1 MTARI
6 ILIIQ
11 VRENRDLL
19 NAFLSAYHSVGEHAE
34 GEPLDEPFDL
44 CIVDDG
50 SLDTVRAELET
61 RRDQEQPGI
70 LPVLLVTR
78 RKDVWS
84 RTLNLWQ
91 LVDESITLP
100 VTKIELQSRVEILLR
115 ARRISL
121 ELKLRNEDLEAFI
134 QAMSHDLRASV
145 RAVTMFAEA
154 VNISEEARLSK
165 EGKQDI
171 DRIRWAAQ
179 EMRELIDSLLN
190 FSRLGRGEV
199 RYEPIDVRSYIE
211 TCIRNLEGEIRNRNA
226 NVKIRGR
233 SRVVQLDPTLLKI
246 ALTNLLS
253 NAIKFVPEGVQP
265 EITVSASVRH
275 DVCRIEVNDN
285 GVGIS
290 KEDQQR
296 IFMPFVRIYSDEE
309 FPGIGLGLPSVRKAV
324 ELMGGRVGVDSKPGQ
339 GSRFWIE
346 LTI

>member
-1 MTARI
+1 MARI
-6 ILIIQ
+6 ILMIEGKED
-11 VRENRDLL
+11 RELL
-19 NAFLSAYHSVGEHAE
+19 NGFLSAYHSVGEHVP
-34 GEPLDEPFDL
+34 GDPLEEPFDL
-44 CIVDDG
+44 CIVDAVSFG
-50 SLDTVRAELET
+50 RVKAELEG
-61 RRDQEQPGI
+61 RRDEEQPGI
-70 LPVLLVTR
+70 LPVLLISR
-78 RKDVWS
+78 RRDVWAH
-84 RTLNLWQ
+84 TPNLWQ
-91 LVDESITLP
+91 LVDESITMP
-100 VTKIELQSRVEILLR
+100 VSKIELQSRVEILLR

-121 ELKLRNEDLEAFI
+121 ELRLRNEDLEAFI

-154 VNISEEARLSK
+154 VNMSEEERLSK
-165 EGKQDI
+165 EGKQDL

-199 RYEPIDVRSYIE
+199 RFEPIDVRTYIE
-211 TCIRNLEGEIRNRNA
+211 TCLRNLEGEIRNRHA

-246 ALTNLLS
+246 AITNLLS

-265 EITVSASVRH
+265 EITVSASIKH
-275 DVCRIEVNDN
+275 DICRIEVNDN
-285 GVGIS
+285 GIGIS

-296 IFMPFVRIYSDEE
+296 IFMPFVRIYSEEE

-324 ELMGGRVGVDSKPGQ
+324 ELMGGRVGVDSKPGE

-346 LTI
+346 LAI

>member
-1 MTARI
+1 MARI
-6 ILIIQ
+6 ILMIKGK
-11 VRENRDLL
+11 ENRHLL
-19 NAFLSAYHSVGEHAE
+19 NAFLSAYHSVGEHPTD
-34 GEPLDEPFDL
+34 EPLEEPFDL
-44 CIVDDG
+44 CIVDAA
-50 SLDTVRAELET
+50 SLGRVKTELEA

-70 LPVLLVTR
+70 LPVLLVSQR
-78 RKDVWS
+78 RDVW
-84 RTLNLWQ
+84 TQIPNLWL
-91 LVDESITLP
+91 LVDESITVP
-100 VTKIELQSRVEILLR
+100 VSKVELQSRVEILLR

-154 VNISEEARLSK
+154 VNMSEAERLSQ
-165 EGKQDI
+165 EGKQDL

-211 TCIRNLEGEIRNRNA
+211 TCLRNLEGEIRSRNA

-265 EITVSASVRH
+265 EITVSASVKQ

-285 GVGIS
+285 GIGIS

-296 IFMPFVRIYSDEE
+296 IFMPFVRIYSEEE

-346 LTI
+346 LAI

>member
-1 MTARI
+1 MARI
-6 ILIIQ
+6 VLMIEG
-11 VRENRDLL
+11 RENRHLL
-19 NAFLSAYHSVGEHAE
+19 NAFLSAYHSVGEHPV
-34 GEPLDEPFDL
+34 GQPLEEPFDL
-44 CIVDDG
+44 CIVDAV
-50 SLDTVRAELET
+50 SLGRVKADLEA

-70 LPVLLVTR
+70 LPVLLVSQR
-78 RKDVWS
+78 RDVWT
-84 RTLNLWQ
+84 RTPNLWQ
-91 LVDESITLP
+91 LVDESITTP
-100 VTKIELQSRVEILLR
+100 VSKIELQSRVEILLR
-115 ARRISL
+115 ARHISL
-121 ELKLRNEDLEAFI
+121 ELKVRNEDLEAFI

-154 VNISEEARLSK
+154 VNMSETERLSK
-165 EGKQDI
+165 DGKQDL

-211 TCIRNLEGEIRNRNA
+211 TCLRNLEGEIRGRNA
-226 NVKIRGR
+226 HVKVRGR

-253 NAIKFVPEGVQP
+253 NAIKFVPDGVQP
-265 EITVSASVRH
+265 EITVSASVKR

-296 IFMPFVRIYSDEE
+296 IFMPFVRIYSEE
-309 FPGIGLGLPSVRKAV
+309 QFPGIGLGLPSVRKAV
-324 ELMGGRVGVDSKPGQ
+324 ELMGGRVGVDSTPGA

-346 LTI
+346 LAI

>member
-1 MTARI
+1 MARI
-6 ILIIQ
+6 ILMIAGK
-11 VRENRDLL
+11 ENRHLL
-19 NAFLSAYHSVGEHAE
+19 NAFLSAYHSVGEHQI

-44 CIVDDG
+44 CIVDMV
-50 SLDTVRAELET
+50 SLGRVKAELET
-61 RRDQEQPGI
+61 RRDEEQPGI
-70 LPVLLVTR
+70 LPVLLVSQR
-78 RKDVWS
+78 REVW
-84 RTLNLWQ
+84 TQIPNLWQ

-100 VTKIELQSRVEILLR
+100 VSKVELQSRVEILLR

-154 VNISEEARLSK
+154 VNMSESERLSK
-165 EGKQDI
+165 EGKQDL

-211 TCIRNLEGEIRNRNA
+211 TCLRNLEGEIRSRNA
-226 NVKIRGR
+226 SVKIRGR
-233 SRVVQLDPTLLKI
+233 VRVVQLDPTLLKI

-265 EITVSASVRH
+265 EITVSTSVKQ

-285 GVGIS
+285 GIGIS

-296 IFMPFVRIYSDEE
+296 IFMPFVRIYSEEE

-346 LTI
+346 LAV